1 MNLFKKCV
9 VILLMYLPLIIF
21 SQEESDITLAKTL
34 IDKYEDESAIILNSK
49 VNITFNYNKKTEKI
63 EVIKKIENEYLGLK
77 DDYKTKVYE
86 FYNNQSEIKKFHLYN
101 LQTNNNL
108 YQKYYTQDA
117 SYANKGIFYDDTR
130 VKYRDLNFRSIGY
143 KFQTEIVKKIN
154 DIKYFTS
161 VFFNDDYV
169 VLNKEIQIEIPKW
182 LNLEIKKYNI
192 GDYKLTKKNNE
203 KEDLSVYNFSL
214 KNINAMSKSKNV
226 QGPTHIYPHLLFLSK
241 SYTNNAIKYS
251 LFENIN
257 DLYKWYY
264 SLTSSLKNENAV
276 FKSKVNDITI
286 NETDDIAKI
295 KKIFYWVQD
304 NIKYI
309 AFEDGIAG
317 FKPEEASEVFNNKYG
332 DCKGMANLLKQMLL
346 TAGYDARL
354 SWLGTDRIV
363 YDYSTPNLSVD
374 NHMICSVK
382 INDEFI
388 FLDATEKY
396 SAFKNYSSRIK
407 NKQVLIE
414 DGENFILQNITS
426 DLNIENLQLKT
437 YKLNISGDEL
447 IGTSNIIFKGEN
459 KKNILNIL
467 NDSES
472 NKIEDIV
479 KYYLSNGGDSNYKV
493 SNIETSDLSDREGNL
508 EIKNDLLIKNNLSEF
523 DGLIYLDFN
532 LNNEIEKL
540 IYDNEKYNVD
550 LKFSQNIKTITEIS
564 IPNNNKIIELPKNYS
579 FENENILVD
588 INFIQKNQK
597 ILFSKTIKIK
607 NRIIKI
613 DKIEEWNNTI
623 KKIKDLF
630 NHQIIIS
637 KN

>member
-21 SQEESDITLAKTL
+21 SQEESDITLAKTF

-77 DDYKTKVYE
+77 DDYKTQVYE

-182 LNLEIKKYNI
+182 LNLEIKEYNI

-241 SYTNNAIKYS
+241 SYTNNDIKYS

-508 EIKNDLLIKNNLSEF
+508 EIKYDLLIKNNLSEF

-630 NHQIIIS
+630 NNQIIIS